1 MPPAAL
7 PIDDLKDQ
15 YIQQMALVR
24 QTYERTGDGSAA
36 IRRRSS
42 IVDRLLIELWRRAF
56 SPEISGQPAP
66 DPNAK
71 VALLALGGYGR
82 KDLFPF
88 SDIDVLFTFADE
100 AAEKS
105 ARPLIQPIIQ
115 AMWDIGLRASP
126 TTRTAKECA
135 RFDPDNLEFT
145 LSTFDHRFLAGNFPL
160 YQKLHNETF
169 PSLVLSEWNTIAQ
182 KLGEL
187 ARTRHARY
195 GNTIFHLE
203 PNIKECPGGLRDFN
217 LAPWFALLFH
227 LKETKEWPKPR
238 TGASIG
244 WQSPTGDAETA
255 FDFLAAARC
264 FLHFR
269 HNRDDNT
276 LDWQSQDEAAALS
289 VGLETRG
296 TADPAY
302 WMRTYYR
309 HARTIYRRA
318 ALLMEHLPA
327 PVSFYKQFRKRRTS
341 IPGTD
346 FSLDFQSAQGRI
358 DINPT
363 IQFAQF
369 SDTDG
374 LLRVFAAIANHG
386 YTLTQAAEDRI
397 TDALPVLAINIPEGP
412 YLWNHLREV
421 LLGPHAAHALR
432 TMHALGILEMLLPEF
447 HGIDALV
454 IRDSYHRYTVD
465 EHTFLTIDN
474 IHALRQPPNA
484 PHLDAPFQEYG
495 RRLNSLIPEIDRLDL
510 LLLALLLHDTG
521 KGRRNT
527 DHTTQSVEL
536 ADSFL
541 ARLDFDIEER
551 EIVRKLIRLHLE
563 MSSALRRDIFDQEN
577 VHTLSEKI
585 GSPQLLKM
593 LTLITYADIKAVHPD
608 ALTSWKAENLWQLYM
623 ATANFMDRSVDEVRY
638 RVALDPTLVF
648 RIVSMLPAEFGKAQ
662 AARFHS
668 IQASQADPADAN
680 ASQVSPL
687 QSSPEAAIRK
697 YLEGLPQR
705 YLQTRLPEQIRNHF
719 LLSSKLDEDPI
730 QLELRPKGQLVELT
744 VIARDRRRLFADV
757 AGTLAAWGMNIVKA
771 DAFSNDA
778 GVIVDSFQF
787 TDTFRTLELNPEEK
801 DRFTQNIHEILSQ
814 GIHASKDQIEQLLND
829 RRQTTRLNTV
839 KVDIPTRLEFDNNSS
854 SHSTLLQV
862 VAQDTPGLLRQIA
875 LVLHHYDCN
884 IEVALVDTEGET
896 AIDVF
901 YLTQYTTKL
910 TEETQ
915 QTLSQALTTALN
927 QILPKSPEI

>member
-1 MPPAAL
+1 LEAAAL
-7 PIDDLKDQ
+7 VIDDLRDQ
-15 YIQQMALVR
+15 YNQQMALVR
-24 QTYERTGDGSAA
+24 QTYERTGDGTSA

-42 IVDRLLIELWRRAF
+42 VVDRLLIELWRRAC
-56 SPEISGQPAP
+56 SA

-71 VALLALGGYGR
+71 VSMLALGGYGR
-82 KDLFPF
+82 KDLFPC
-88 SDIDVLFTFADE
+88 SDIDVLFAFADDDT
-100 AAEKS
+100 EKS
-105 ARPLIQPIIQ
+105 TRPAIRSIIQ

-126 TTRTAKECA
+126 ATRTLKECS

-145 LSTFDHRFLAGNFPL
+145 LATFDHRFLAGNFPL

-169 PSLVLSEWNTIAQ
+169 PGLVLSEWNTIAQ
-182 KLGEL
+182 KLGEI
-187 ARTRHARY
+187 ARARHAKY

-227 LKETKEWPKPR
+227 LKETKEWPKQR
-238 TGASIG
+238 AAG
-244 WQSPTGDAETA
+244 WQSPQGDAETA

-276 LDWQSQDEAAALS
+276 LDWQSQDEAAAQS
-289 VGLETRG
+289 IGLETRG

-309 HARTIYRRA
+309 HARTVYRRA
-318 ALLMEHLPA
+318 VLLMEHLPA
-327 PVSFYKQFRKRRTS
+327 PVSFYKQFRKRRTP
-341 IPGTD
+341 IQGTE
-346 FSLDFQSAQGRI
+346 FSLDQGRI
-358 DINPT
+358 DVNPT
-363 IQFAQF
+363 AQF
-369 SDTDG
+369 SETEG
-374 LLRVFAAIANHG
+374 LLRVFALISNHG

-397 TDALPVLAINIPEGP
+397 TDALPVLAIHIPEGP

-432 TMHALGILEMLLPEF
+432 TMHALGILEMLIPEF

-465 EHTFLTIDN
+465 EHTFLPIDN
-474 IHALRQPPNA
+474 VQALRRPMQ
-484 PHLDAPFQEYG
+484 DYEQ
-495 RRLNSLIPEIDRLDL
+495 RLATLLPEIDRLDL
-510 LLLALLLHDTG
+510 LFLSLLLHDTG
-521 KGRRNT
+521 KARRT
-527 DHTTQSVEL
+527 GEHTTTSVEL

-551 EIVRKLIRLHLE
+551 EIVRKLIRSHLE
-563 MSSALRRDIFDQEN
+563 MSNALRRDIFDADN
-577 VHTLSEKI
+577 VHSLGEKI

-608 ALTSWKAENLWQLYM
+608 ALTPWKAENLWQLYM
-623 ATANFMDRSVDEVRY
+623 STANFMDRSVDEVRY
-638 RVALDPTLVF
+638 RVALDPTLLY
-648 RIVSMLPAEFGKAQ
+648 RIGSMIPGKG
-662 AARFHS
+662 AAK
-668 IQASQADPADAN
+668 DAG
-680 ASQVSPL
+680 Q
-687 QSSPEAAIRK
+687 EAAIRK
-697 YLEGLPQR
+697 FLEGLPQR

-719 LLSSKLDEDPI
+719 LLAANLDKDPI
-730 QLELRPKGQLVELT
+730 QLELRPNRQLVELT
-744 VIARDRRRLFADV
+744 VVARDRRRLFADV
-757 AGTLAAWGMNIVKA
+757 AGALAAWGMNIVKA

-801 DRFTQNIHEILSQ
+801 DRFVANIHEILSQ
-814 GIHASKDQIEQLLND
+814 GITATKTQIEQLLAN
-829 RRQTTRLNTV
+829 RRQSTRSGTV
-839 KVDIPTRLEFDNNSS
+839 KVEIPTRLEFDSESS
-854 SHSTLLQV
+854 THSTLLQV

-875 LVLHHYDCN
+875 LVLHAQDCN

-901 YLTQYTTKL
+901 YLTQYNKKL
-910 TEETQ
+910 TPELQ
-915 QTLSQALTTALN
+915 QNLAQDLKSALN
-927 QILPKSPEI
+927 KILPQPQSL